1 MNKIVGAFRFVSALF
16 FALACIVLVL
26 LYLQWIRPEAK
37 RNIIQSW
44 ARGFIKMVGMDLTVQ
59 GDVYDKHCLIVA
71 NHISFIDI
79 FALNAM
85 KPGRFIAKSEIA
97 GWPVFGRIA
106 KGVDTLFIER
116 KNRRSIISV
125 NEQISAALMRRQ
137 TIMLFPEGKTSTGVS
152 LLPLKANLLEPAVLS
167 GTPVMPVAI
176 CYTENGQK
184 TTKASYANI
193 SIFSC
198 LWTICSTPGL
208 SVTLKVLPMIDVEGK
223 TRHEVASEA
232 SALMSQA
239 MGVPDPMIGLENM
252 HHHCDAVGYSDSVL
266 KQTDRSTA
274 AL

>member
-1 MNKIVGAFRFVSALF
+1 MNKIVGAARFVSALF
-16 FALACIVLVL
+16 YALACILLVL
-26 LYLQWIRPEAK
+26 FYLQWVKPEKKKDIIR
-37 RNIIQSW
+37 SW
-44 ARGFIKMVGMDLTVQ
+44 ARTFINIVGMRFDVQ
-59 GDVYDKHCLIVA
+59 GEVYDRYCLIVA

-125 NEQISAALMRRQ
+125 NEQISAALMKGQ
-137 TIMLFPEGKTSTGVS
+137 TIMLFPEGRTSIGVS
-152 LLPLKANLLEPAVLS
+152 LLPLKANLIEPAVLS

-176 CYTENGQK
+176 CYTENGEK

-193 SIFSC
+193 SIFKC

-208 SVTLKVLPMIDVEGK
+208 AVTLKVQPVIDVDGK
-223 TRHEVASEA
+223 TRHEVAAEA
-232 SALMSQA
+232 SAVMSRA
-239 MGVPDPMIGLENM
+239 MGVPDPMLGEVNL
-252 HHHCDAVGYSDSVL
+252 HHHCDAVGAEKAS
-266 KQTDRSTA
+266 
-274 AL
+274 